1 MALLA
6 ALLLP
11 GRAFAESGDGFRL
24 DSSGQVVL
32 DSDHAAKEG
41 ISSLCFRLTVE
52 AGPGEKVTF
61 EFAGSNASV
70 AEFRYNESNKTMNI
84 YMAGTNPLFAAGT
97 ESLDI
102 GRVVVRNGDGGE
114 GSAVVGV
121 AEDSLQYV
129 YGTVTRT
136 MEGVS
141 NPAAVQLGTPQATE
155 TPPPVETPSPDAT
168 ATPTPPPAATLT
180 DRKSVV

>member
-52 AGPGEKVTF
+52 AGPGDKVTF

-114 GSAVVGV
+114 GTV
-121 AEDSLQYV
+121 AKAPPWWEWLRIRCNMS
-129 YGTVTRT
+129 TV
-136 MEGVS
+136 
-141 NPAAVQLGTPQATE
+141 P
-155 TPPPVETPSPDAT
+155 
-168 ATPTPPPAATLT
+168 
-180 DRKSVV
+180 